1 MAYEIKSNGNH
12 AMAQLVRSPK
22 QIGSVLR
29 RYRRAQN
36 LTQAEMA
43 RRAGVRQATVS
54 QVETGLETV
63 KLTTVIELL
72 RALDLEM
79 ILQPRTKGSNKDIEN
94 MF

>member
-1 MAYEIKSNGNH
+1 MAYMTENNGIH
-12 AMAQLVRSPK
+12 AMIQLVRSPK

-36 LTQAEMA
+36 LTQADMA
-43 RRAGVRQATVS
+43 RRAGVRQGTVS

-63 KLTTVIELL
+63 KLTTVMELL

-79 ILQPRTKGSNKDIEN
+79 VLQPRTKGSNKDIEDI
-94 MF
+94 F